1 MNKLNL
7 NAWGNNHQIT
17 LETNTYAENGNLY
30 VGLICWDDGFP
41 LPWSNLTVNLGAKC
55 KPNCSF
61 IDTNNNGDGII
72 SWLEAN
78 KLGKLTGRTKASG
91 YCIYPEF
98 EFDMDEVNKYLED
111 E

>member
-7 NAWGNNHQIT
+7 NAWGSNHAIT
-17 LETNTYAENGNLY
+17 LETNTYTENGNLC
-30 VGLICWDDGFP
+30 VGLICWDEGFRE
-41 LPWSNLTVNLGAKC
+41 PWSNLTVNLGVKC

-78 KLGKLTGRTKASG
+78 KLGKLTGRMEMSG

-98 EFDMDEVNKYLED
+98 EFDMDEVDKYLDD